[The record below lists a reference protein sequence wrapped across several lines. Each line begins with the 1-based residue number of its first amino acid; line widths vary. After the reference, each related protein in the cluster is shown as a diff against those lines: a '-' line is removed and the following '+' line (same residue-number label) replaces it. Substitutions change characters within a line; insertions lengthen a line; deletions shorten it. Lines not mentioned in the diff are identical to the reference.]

1 MTRIVARK
9 ELAEAVRTPQFF
21 VNVFVCLL
29 LLPAATSINV
39 RDYQQRAAAFER
51 NQTLAA
57 DTLNRRPVA
66 ASTPLDGYRPPSP
79 FSPFFSG
86 LELLLPTRITVTPG
100 SYSVSNNQ
108 WISNPAAVLF
118 GRVDL
123 FFIVSVV
130 LSLLAFVFASSAIA
144 NEQQTGELRFTLAAP
159 VSARQLFAGKFLGNY
174 VALVFPFIVGTL
186 LTVPFLWIPFGAESP
201 AVLIYL
207 ALFVLVALLFLFSLM
222 ALAFL
227 VLSLVRRPMFALQAL
242 LFTWL
247 LLVYVV
253 PKTAPIVAELI
264 QPSQSHELLSL
275 QSERLQRESE
285 TEFKKQSRILLDS
298 VLAANNMGNCLLTL
312 LASPDAGPRE
322 RHVLDDYWALAK
334 PLKQHFEA
342 TLQSHIAALEST
354 YTHAANRQQTLTVA
368 LSRLSPVGC
377 LTNIAAAISHNGS
390 QEVETIEQ
398 SARAFQSDAE
408 RMLYSRYT
416 RQLFGDLAEIV
427 VANTNAAGGH
437 GPVQFPAL
445 AYHRPPIT
453 AGFFTQWPDLLVLL
467 LLSALCFGV
476 SLSRFEKRLSWQ
488 EGSTQ

>member
-21 VNVFVCLL
+21 VNVFVCLV
-29 LLPAATSINV
+29 LLPAAISINA
-39 RDYQQRAAAFER
+39 RDYQQRVAAFER
-51 NQTLAA
+51 YQTLAA
-57 DTLNRRPVA
+57 DTLNRRSVA
-66 ASTPLDGYRPPSP
+66 ANTPLDGYRPPSP

-86 LELLLPTRITVTPG
+86 MEPLLPTRITVTPG
-100 SYSVSNNQ
+100 GYSVSNNQ
-108 WISNPAAVLF
+108 WISNPGAVLF

-159 VSARQLFAGKFLGNY
+159 VSARHLFAGKFLGNY
-174 VALVFPFIVGTL
+174 IALVFPFIIGTL
-186 LTVPFLWIPFGAESP
+186 LTVPILWTPYRTEFP

-207 ALFVLVALLFLFSLM
+207 GIFVSVALLFLFSLM

-247 LLVYVV
+247 LLVYVI
-253 PKTAPIVAELI
+253 PKTSPIVAEII

-275 QSERLQRESE
+275 QSERLQRELE
-285 TEFKKQSRILLDS
+285 TEFKKQSRVLLDS

-312 LASPDAGPRE
+312 LASPDASPRQ
-322 RHVLDDYWALAK
+322 RQVLANYWAQAK
-334 PLKQHFEA
+334 PLKQQFDA
-342 TLQSHIAALEST
+342 RWQSQIASLEST
-354 YTHAANRQQTLTVA
+354 YAHAANQQQALTVA

-377 LTNIAAAISHNGS
+377 LTNIAAALSHNGR
-390 QEVETIEQ
+390 QEIETIEQ
-398 SARAFQSDAE
+398 SARAFQSEAE

-416 RQLFGDLAEIV
+416 RQSFGDLAEIV
-427 VANTNAAGGH
+427 VIDTNAAGAR
-437 GPVQFPAL
+437 GPVQFPTM
-445 AYHRPPIT
+445 AYHRPAIT
-453 AGFFTQWPDLLVLL
+453 AGFFAQWPDLLVLT
-467 LLSALCFGV
+467 LLSALCFRV
-476 SLSRFEKRLSWQ
+476 SLSRFARRVA
-488 EGSTQ
+488 